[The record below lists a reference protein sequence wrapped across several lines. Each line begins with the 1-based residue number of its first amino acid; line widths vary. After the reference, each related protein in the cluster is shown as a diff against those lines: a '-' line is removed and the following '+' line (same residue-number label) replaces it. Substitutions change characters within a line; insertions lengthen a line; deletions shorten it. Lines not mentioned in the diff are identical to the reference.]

1 MLMVFGVFG
10 ILGNFIFSALLQKN
24 VDFTVI
30 FYPILYIGVYLLIY
44 SLGFSFS
51 WMIGLTMLWG
61 LLHSAGLIVSQTWL
75 AGEAQETPEFANS
88 LFVSFSNLGI
98 TVGTAIA
105 GWFITHFGTHNL
117 VWVGILF
124 AGLAFFSI
132 LSKIFIVSG
141 ARYQSPN

>member
-1 MLMVFGVFG
+1 
-10 ILGNFIFSALLQKN
+10 
-24 VDFTVI
+24 
-30 FYPILYIGVYLLIY
+30 
-44 SLGFSFS
+44 
-51 WMIGLTMLWG
+51 MLWG